1 MRVVNVS
8 FLFQRNAARSASP
21 VLQRVGE
28 EEIEDLSRC
37 VEETLQLSTR
47 NPAVEVV
54 VSSYAG
60 LLKLAADPAIVVNSI
75 VERYDAGESL
85 LVSYQNSEVERIA
98 AYRANLKRF
107 VKARPDLVCTKGPYA
122 GESCRR
128 SGGCTYPDCKLRP
141 NSS

>member
-54 VSSYAG
+54 VSSYAD

-75 VERYDAGESL
+75 VERDDAGKTL
-85 LVSYQNSEVERIA
+85 LVSYQNSEA
-98 AYRANLKRF
+98 AYRANLERF